1 MSYFLGPI
9 SGALVAGG
17 VYYGFS
23 SLITKST
30 SESTSRYQQ
39 SKRPQTKP
47 KSSLP
52 PTRPYAPSY
61 LITAHPNDY
70 TTSLRYLSNRLLDT
84 PAYIPAPPPAAARV
98 HHNEFTETLKSRW
111 NQEIAYIAAGFRG
124 WGRDLTR
131 WGNGLLEK
139 LPTPSPAPKERKD
152 EGS

>member
-23 SLITKST
+23 SLITKRT
-30 SESTSRYQQ
+30 EQHQR
-39 SKRPQTKP
+39 
-47 KSSLP
+47 
-52 PTRPYAPSY
+52 
-61 LITAHPNDY
+61 D
-70 TTSLRYLSNRLLDT
+70 LRYLSNRLLDT